1 MRGADV
7 LGPAALAAALLAAAA
22 GLGRAADGARS
33 PEARAAGGA
42 PPLGILNVLAVDL
55 LWLRADGLFA
65 ENRWPE
71 MTAAY
76 EMAGR
81 LEPRL
86 AASYEFRGFHLAYNL
101 AGNAGSDEERDRWVA
116 AGLEVLAE
124 GLRRNPS
131 STYLRAYLG
140 QVLFERSVRWPALAP
155 KLRAR
160 RGRDPWDEAA
170 DLLGAVAAEAPDDD
184 RAVLWLTDVLAAR
197 GMRTLDAA
205 TPGAPVPAAAEDFRR
220 AAEALRALAGSVQ
233 PESRPL
239 VEKPARGFDSLR
251 RAAET
256 SDPVERARILAE
268 ASAGAAGPGK

>member
-1 MRGADV
+1 MRGAGV

-22 GLGRAADGARS
+22 GLGRAADAARS

-65 ENRWPE
+65 GNRWPE

-101 AGNAGSDEERDRWVA
+101 AGNAGSEEDRDRWVA
-116 AGLEVLAE
+116 AGIDVLAE
-124 GLRRNPS
+124 GLARNPS
-131 STYLRAYLG
+131 STDLRAYLG
-140 QVLFERSVRWPALAP
+140 QVLFERTVRWPALVP
-155 KLRAR
+155 RLRAK

-170 DLLGAVAAEAPDDD
+170 DLLGAAAAAVPGDD
-184 RAVLWLTDVLAAR
+184 RAVRWLTDLLAAR
-197 GMRTLDAA
+197 GLRTLDAA
-205 TPGAPVPAAAEDFRR
+205 PPGAPVPAAAEDFRR
-220 AAEALRALAGSVQ
+220 AAEALRALASSVL
-233 PESRPL
+233 PESRSL
-239 VEKPARGFDSLR
+239 LEGPARGFDSLR

-256 SDPVERARILAE
+256 SDPAERARILAE
-268 ASAGAAGPGK
+268 VTAGGAGPPK